1 MPQGLIE
8 VVDVHKY
15 YDSRSRSPVKAVDGV
30 DFSVSGGEIVGLLG
44 PNGAGKTTTIK
55 MMCGLIHPDSGVVRV
70 ASHDTRTHRRRA
82 MRHISAVLEGNRN
95 LYWRLTVKENLD
107 YFAGNRGRT
116 RASVRARRDELIE
129 RFGLASKADTI
140 VSNLSR
146 GMQQKLAIAVALLA
160 DTDALVLDEPT
171 LGLDVETGHE
181 VRALLADIA
190 AQGKTVLLSSH
201 DMPVV
206 QALCRRAVIISQGRV
221 VTDDSVANLL
231 RLFQARAFNVRLQAS
246 LAFDQREALLAA
258 FNVTAHDDD
267 RSFDV
272 EFSANHDL
280 YRLMDFLRQ
289 AGAEVE
295 SIERT
300 TVQFEQVF
308 RRLVGDGN
316 ASADRVGAQRGLAIG
331 EAHVAV

>member
-1 MPQGLIE
+1 MAANLIE
-8 VVDVHKY
+8 VDNVHKY
-15 YDSRSRSPVKAVDGV
+15 YGGRSKSPVKAVDGV
-30 DFSVSGGEIVGLLG
+30 DFSVSPGEIVGLLG

-70 ASHDTRTHRRRA
+70 ATHDTRTRRRQA

-107 YFAGNRGRT
+107 YFAGNRGR
-116 RASVRARRDELIE
+116 RGPEVASRRDELIE
-129 RFGLASKADTI
+129 RFGLTSKVDTI

-160 DTDALVLDEPT
+160 DTDAIVLDEPT

-181 VRALLADIA
+181 VRALLSEIA
-190 AQGKTVLLSSH
+190 AAGKTVLLSSH

-206 QALCRRAVIISQGRV
+206 QALCQRAVIISRGKV
-221 VTDDSVANLL
+221 VTDDSVENLL
-231 RLFQARAFNVRLQAS
+231 RLFQTRAFSVRLHAP
-246 LAFDQREALLAA
+246 LPFPQREALLAT
-258 FNVTAHDDD
+258 FNVTAQDDD
-267 RSFDV
+267 RAFDV
-272 EFSANHDL
+272 EFSANQDL

-289 AGAEVE
+289 VGAEVE

-308 RRLVGDGN
+308 RRLVGGDGTRPPH
-316 ASADRVGAQRGLAIG
+316 AGEGRELTMG